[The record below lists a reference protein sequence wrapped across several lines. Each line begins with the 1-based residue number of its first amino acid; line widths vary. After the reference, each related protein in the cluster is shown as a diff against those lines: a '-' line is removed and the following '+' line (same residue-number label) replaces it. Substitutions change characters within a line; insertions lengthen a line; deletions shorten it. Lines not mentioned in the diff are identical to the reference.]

1 MKYSASNPCVWNSIF
16 PHFIMVISD
25 YVLLAELWYVF
36 VCRCVKLRVDQ
47 KYSENYF
54 DVGIIAVEISRA
66 GPTTTVIFFL

>member
-1 MKYSASNPCVWNSIF
+1 
-16 PHFIMVISD
+16 MVISD